1 MRNWQMEKW
10 IGVVGA
16 LLVGGS
22 ALPAL
27 LGAVDLLLPWPLWT
41 GLFIV
46 VLVALLVLWR
56 VEKSKTLQR
65 CLYVVLVPLSWVILL
80 SAPQATL
87 YGLSTIFVA
96 VAATGVYVL
105 HPWLNLV
112 IAAANTAIGVL
123 AISMV
128 VQNPLMLFGFCAFF
142 LLLQLSLIFIFYM
155 LRREQLLRVE
165 LAETYVAR
173 QTAEAILSETAR
185 SAERLHIARELH
197 DVLGHQLTLLNLK
210 LEAVKYQSESD
221 RELHLDVAQSI
232 ARSLLT
238 DVRDTVSDLRTS
250 QVSTLADTLRELG
263 DIVPNLEVTIDVS
276 GDLNVDEEQQ
286 AVLLRSVQEIV
297 TNTLR
302 HAGAR
307 ELSILVEGDTQ
318 RITLSAGDDGRG
330 SAPIVPGNGLRGLT
344 ERFAEIGGHAEFAGE
359 EGFQVRAWMP
369 TR

>member
-1 MRNWQMEKW
+1 MEKW
-10 IGVVGA
+10 TGVVGA

-27 LGAVDLLLPWPLWT
+27 LGAVDLLLPWPIWT

-46 VLVALLVLWR
+46 VFAVLLVLWR
-56 VEKSKTLQR
+56 VEKRTALQR
-65 CLYVVLVPLSWVILL
+65 FLYVVLVPLSWVLL
-80 SAPQATL
+80 LTAPLATL

-105 HPWLNLV
+105 NPRLSLAIV
-112 IAAANTAIGVL
+112 AANTAIGVL
-123 AISMV
+123 AISIV
-128 VQNPLMLFGFCAFF
+128 VQNPLMLFGFGAFF

-155 LRREQLLRVE
+155 LRREQLLRAE
-165 LAETYVAR
+165 LAEAYVAR

-185 SAERLHIARELH
+185 SAERLQIARELH

-210 LEAVKYQSESD
+210 LEAVKYQNESD
-221 RELHLDVAQSI
+221 RGSHLDAAQSV

-263 DIVPNLEVTIDVS
+263 DNVPNLEVTVEVS

-286 AVLLRSVQEIV
+286 IILLRSVQEIV

-302 HAGAR
+302 HAEAR
-307 ELSILVEGDTQ
+307 ELSILIEGGTQ
-318 RITLSAGDDGRG
+318 RVTLSAGDDGKG
-330 SAPIVPGNGLRGLT
+330 STSVVPGNGLRGLT
-344 ERFAEIGGHAEFAGE
+344 ERFAQVGGQAEFAGE
-359 EGFQVRAWMP
+359 EGFQIRAWMP